1 MTTQSDRLISRPV
14 FYSILGAIVV
24 GGLFYALR
32 GVLAPILLAFLLAY
46 AFNPLAEFLTRHRI
60 PRSLACALCLM
71 ILLMVTT
78 GLFALIIPAIH
89 HEIGAV
95 WGKLPGYVEKIQTS
109 TIPWLEETLSVDIP
123 SSLDEALTSARAQFT
138 GSAAEISGPVADFI
152 KNVFSGA
159 MSLLTSLIYVVLIPL
174 FTFFFLSDYTKIIS
188 WFKDLIPTR
197 QRESI
202 LGIFKDIDS
211 VLSGFLRGQ
220 LTVCS
225 ILAVIYA
232 IALPIAGVSAGVTI
246 GVITGLFNMVP
257 YLGTATGLLLS
268 CLFLLLEGAG
278 WTVFLAIGCIFVGV
292 NTIDGLFLTPR
303 ILGKKLGLA
312 PVAVILAIIV
322 FSELFGFL
330 GVLMAVPV
338 TAIGKVLGKRALEKY
353 RQSRAYRGTEEDEAA
368 VPDKKPLDEKLQDD
382 EET

>member
-1 MTTQSDRLISRPV
+1 MNTQSDRLISRPV
-14 FYSILGAIVV
+14 FYSILGACVA
-24 GGLFYALR
+24 GGLLYALR
-32 GVLAPILLAFLLAY
+32 GVLAPVLLAFLLAY

-60 PRSLACALCLM
+60 PRSLACVLCLL

-89 HEIGAV
+89 QEIQSV
-95 WGKLPGYVEKIQTS
+95 SGKLPGYVEKIQS
-109 TIPWLEETLSVDIP
+109 SAIPWLEETLGVDIP
-123 SSLDEALTSARAQFT
+123 TSLDEALTSARDEFS
-138 GSAAEISGPVADFI
+138 GSAAHITGPVAEFL
-152 KNVFSGA
+152 KNVFSGV

-174 FTFFFLSDYTKIIS
+174 FTFFFLSDYSKIIN
-188 WFKDLIPTR
+188 WFKDLIPTQR
-197 QRESI
+197 RESV
-202 LGIFKDIDS
+202 LGIFKDIDK

-225 ILAVIYA
+225 ILAVLYA
-232 IALPIAGVSAGVTI
+232 IALPIAGVPAGVTI
-246 GVITGLFNMVP
+246 GVVTGLFNMVP

-278 WTVFLAIGCIFVGV
+278 WTVFLAIGCIFVGI
-292 NTIDGLFLTPR
+292 NIIDGLILTPR

-312 PVAVILAIIV
+312 PVAVILAIMV
-322 FSELFGFL
+322 FSDLFGFL

-353 RQSRAYRGTEEDEAA
+353 RQSRVYRGAEKDEAS
-368 VPDKKPLDEKLQDD
+368 PGD